1 MLEWM
6 LMPLK
11 RYAEFSGRSRRKE
24 FWLFQLLNIIV
35 TAVFLGPIYRIMIGN
50 MMSQMAS
57 TQDGTYS
64 AAASSGFQFGD
75 HPIAIA
81 FGAIGF
87 IWALFV
93 LIPSIALS
101 IRRLHDRDMSGW
113 WYLGF
118 IVLSIIPLIGIV
130 ASIGFLVVMCLD
142 GTKGTNRFGA
152 DPKGGGTNP
161 EVFS

>member
-50 MMSQMAS
+50 MMSQMAAA
-57 TQDGTYS
+57 QDGTYS
-64 AAASSGFQFGD
+64 AAASSGFQYGD

-81 FGAIGF
+81 FGAIGV

-93 LIPSIALS
+93 LIPGIAVT

-130 ASIGFLVVMCLD
+130 ASIGFLVVMCLE

-152 DPKGGGTNP
+152 DPKGGGTSP
-161 EVFS
+161 EVFN

>member
-11 RYAEFSGRSRRKE
+11 RYADFSGRSRRKE

-35 TAVFLGPIYRIMIGN
+35 SAVFLGPIYRVMIGN
-50 MMSQMAS
+50 MMSQMSVA
-57 TQDGTYS
+57 QDGTYS
-64 AAASSGFQFGD
+64 AAASSGFQYGD
-75 HPIAIA
+75 HPIAVA
-81 FGAIGF
+81 FAAIGV

-93 LIPSIALS
+93 LVPGIAVTV
-101 IRRLHDRDMSGW
+101 RRLHDRDMSGW

-118 IVLSIIPLIGIV
+118 VVLAMIPLIGLV
-130 ASIGFLVVMCLD
+130 ASIGFLVLMCLE

-161 EVFS
+161 EVFN

>member
-11 RYAEFSGRSRRKE
+11 RYADFSGRSRRKE

-35 TAVFLGPIYRIMIGN
+35 TAVFLGPIYRSMIGS
-50 MMSQMAS
+50 MMSQMAVA
-57 TQDGTYS
+57 QDGTYA
-64 AAASSGFQFGD
+64 AAASSGFQYGD
-75 HPIAIA
+75 HPIAVA
-81 FGAIGF
+81 FAAIGV

-93 LIPSIALS
+93 LIPGIAVTV
-101 IRRLHDRDMSGW
+101 RRLHDRDMSGW

-118 IVLSIIPLIGIV
+118 VVLALIPLIGIV
-130 ASIGFLVVMCLD
+130 ASIAFIVVMCLD

-161 EVFS
+161 EVFN